1 MMQVGTMLVN
11 RYRLDAQLGEGGMG
25 VVYRAHDTML
35 DRPVA
40 IKTLSPGLHG
50 EDALKRLLREAQSAA
65 GLAHPGIVATYDVL
79 DDAGGRHIVMEL
91 VDGKTLR
98 ALAPLPWREAV
109 GLMLQVFEA
118 VEFAHSRGIIHRD
131 LKPENIM
138 VTSDGRARVMDFGLA
153 RSEGRSRLTQTG
165 LVVGTTAYMA
175 PEQALRGNTEARSDL
190 YALGCVFYEVLT
202 GRPPFQGED
211 ALSVITQ
218 HINLPPTPPRRLVP
232 DIPPALEALILKLL
246 AKDPSERPAAAADVA
261 SVLALM
267 TSAPQTRSAEG
278 TAALDALAPGPADRV
293 RRVRLVGRSE
303 PLRRLQQ
310 HLDAGV
316 LGRGALVAVSGEPG
330 IGKTRVIEEVI
341 ASARVRDFVVLT
353 ARCHERDVA
362 IPYTP
367 ISDALQSFA
376 RTCAPALWKELLQA
390 AGPEVN
396 AFLSDSL
403 MKHLNISS
411 VLAADSGAAL
421 SVRVAAEVRPARA
434 FRNILARLSSDGP
447 VLFAIDDLHWADPP
461 TLDLIHHLALSTRE
475 TPLLILGTYRE
486 VELERSHP
494 LSRLLVDLNRE
505 RLLVR
510 ERLRR
515 LSLAETSDLIEALLG
530 GPAPEGLAALAH
542 EQTEGNPFFLEEVIN
557 GLIDG
562 ERLRWDSDA
571 SAYHLAPGVTIE
583 RLAGEVPQGVRAA
596 IGERLDHLEAGA
608 QQILSLA
615 SVIGRYFAVD
625 LLTRLAGA
633 HGLTDDE
640 VEAALSQAG
649 AARFV
654 SPVEDGTQGTPERE
668 VTGFT
673 AGSASPE
680 ADYAFDHPLIHQ
692 VVYGELDRRRRRRLH
707 AELGYILEDIYR
719 GLTDF
724 HAERLA
730 YHFLESDEDAK
741 AVEYSRRAG
750 DKALRA
756 YYDPNI
762 ALNYYL
768 PALEMV
774 LAKDPALKRL
784 AQRSPVPLTRS
795 AVHQF
800 SPEERA
806 SVVGYLEEVLRSVR
820 GSPPAKAVAQL
831 ASRIA
836 VAAMHLGPVFEASVR
851 LYEETLLGPDAQK
864 LVVAT
869 PHGNVVGILEFPG
882 PGGPYPVVLLFHGS
896 GGGKETVSDEAERYR
911 QRGMATLRVDL
922 PGFGETT
929 VQVTATLRDVE
940 VLKEMITTVLARER
954 VDGRGVGIAAWSLGP
969 WHAAQLAARDARVRA
984 VVSIS
989 GMFNP
994 LDDTHPGTEVPEPI
1008 WRARIEAAYRA
1019 GKRASPSPLQWAPDT
1034 NTYDVADQ
1042 IRCPMLLVYGVLE
1055 PEMYR
1060 VQAEELA
1067 ALVPTAVA
1075 QPWRSGVH
1083 VLRNVPEAL
1092 EGAAEWMKQQLAPP
1106 PRQD

>member
-1 MMQVGTMLVN
+1 MQVGTMLVN

-50 EDALKRLLREAQSAA
+50 EDALKRLLREAQAAA

-79 DDAGGRHIVMEL
+79 DDAGSRHIVMEL

-138 VTSDGRARVMDFGLA
+138 VTPDGRARVMDFGLA

-165 LVVGTTAYMA
+165 LVVGTAAYMA
-175 PEQALRGNTEARSDL
+175 PEQALRGKTEARSDL

-218 HINLPPTPPRRLVP
+218 HINLPPTPPRRLVS

-246 AKDPSERPAAAADVA
+246 AKDPGERPAAAGDAA
-261 SVLALM
+261 RVLALM
-267 TSAPQTRSAEG
+267 TSTPQTRWAEG
-278 TAALDALAPGPADRV
+278 AEALDLAPTSADRV

-330 IGKTRVIEEVI
+330 IGKTRVIEEI
-341 ASARVRDFVVLT
+341 IGAARVRDFRVLT

-362 IPYTP
+362 IPYIP
-367 ISDALQSFA
+367 ISDALQAFA
-376 RTCAPALWKELLQA
+376 RTCAPPLWTELLEA
-390 AGPEVN
+390 AGPEVS

-403 MKHLNISS
+403 MKHIGSSS
-411 VLAADSGAAL
+411 VLTADSGMAL
-421 SVRVAAEVRPARA
+421 GARVAGEVRPVRA
-434 FRNILARLSSDGP
+434 FRNVLARLSRDGP

-475 TPLLILGTYRE
+475 IPVIILGTYRE

-505 RLLVR
+505 RLLIR

-515 LSLAETSDLIEALLG
+515 LSVSETSDLIEALLG
-530 GPAPEGLAALAH
+530 GPAPDGLAGLAH
-542 EQTEGNPFFLEEVIN
+542 EQTEGNPFFLEELMN
-557 GLIDG
+557 GLIDSG
-562 ERLRWDSDA
+562 RLRWDDAA
-571 SAYHLAPGVTIE
+571 SAYRLAAGVTID
-583 RLAGEVPQGVRAA
+583 RLAGEVPQGIRAA
-596 IGERLDHLEAGA
+596 IGERLDHLDPAT
-608 QQILSLA
+608 QQILGLA

-625 LLTRLAGA
+625 LLTRLAAA

-640 VEAALSQAG
+640 VEGALAQAV

-654 SPVEDGTQGTPERE
+654 SPVQDSAQGAGEGE

-680 ADYAFDHPLIHQ
+680 ADYVFDHPLIHQ

-707 AELGYILEDIYR
+707 AEFGYILEDLYR

-724 HAERLA
+724 YAERLA

-784 AQRSPVPLTRS
+784 TQRSPVPLTRS

-800 SPEERA
+800 SAEEREA
-806 SVVGYLEEVLRSVR
+806 VVGFLDEVLRAVR
-820 GSPPAKAVAQL
+820 GTPPAKAVAQL

-836 VAAMHLGPVFEASVR
+836 AAAMHLGPVFEASVR

-864 LVVAT
+864 LVVET
-869 PHGNVVGILEFPG
+869 PYGHLVGILEFPG

-940 VLKEMITTVLARER
+940 VLKEMITTVLAHER

-1092 EGAAEWMKQQLAPP
+1092 EGAAEWMKEQLAPLLD
-1106 PRQD
+1106 RIET